1 MAEQETDKIER
12 VDGGDLTV
20 AQLRDWL
27 RNWVA
32 DATGQPAS
40 AISDDRPMEEF
51 GLSSRDAVAL
61 SGEIEELVGVTLT
74 ATVVYQHPT
83 IASLAKIIIEGEPD
97 EPVGTVD
104 DAFYTSGGQ
113 SGDAHDVAIVGLSS
127 RFPGTGQTP
136 EEMWSLLIEG
146 RDGITDLPDGR
157 WQEFTSDPVIAAA
170 VAATVTKGGYLDDVK
185 TFDAEFFAMSPNEVV
200 NVDPQQRLA
209 LELTWEALEHA
220 HIPASSIK
228 GSQVGVFIGSSSND
242 YQLIAVSDPAVHPYA
257 LTGTSTAIVA
267 NRVSYFYDFRGPS
280 IAVDT
285 ACSSSLVAV
294 HQAVRS
300 LRTGESDLAVAGGVN
315 MLLAPPITVG
325 FGQTGVLAPDG
336 RIKAFSSDAN
346 GMIRSE
352 GGGLVV
358 LKRLEDA
365 ERDGDQVLAVIA
377 GSAINQDGR
386 SNGLLAP
393 NPDAQAD
400 ALRFAYR
407 DAGINPSGVDYIEA
421 HGTGTILGD
430 PIEADALGRVVGR
443 GRDADKPALLGS
455 AKTNFGHLESA
466 AGAAGLIK
474 VVLAMQ
480 QNKLPASLNYVG
492 PNPYIDFDKAH
503 LKVIPEATD
512 WPRYTGKAVAGV
524 SGFGFGGTNAHV
536 VVREYVP
543 GETADAF
550 DSAAVDPEAVLV
562 EGVTDVAGEEL
573 PIVADPEPEP
583 VLSEVE
589 TTDPVAEAETILSD
603 AETGSET
610 VILAVSAALPS
621 RRKRAASELAD
632 WLETEEGSTTPLVDV
647 GRTLARRNHG
657 RSRAVVLAST
667 TAEAIAGL
675 RAIAAG
681 KPGPGVFSADSPAS
695 NGAVWVFSGF
705 GSQHRKMASRL
716 YRTNAV
722 FAAEVDKID
731 DLVVDEAGYS
741 IREIIL
747 DDSQTYEFENSQVA
761 IFVIQIAL
769 AATLRAH
776 GAEPAAVI
784 GHSMGEVAAAYVAG
798 GLNLEDAVR
807 IIYARSRL
815 LAEGQDG
822 LGAASQG
829 AMALVEYTPD
839 EVKTL
844 TDQFPNVEPCVY
856 AAPTHT
862 TVGGPRAEVE
872 ALVEMAEA
880 AGKMARLLDVKGAGH
895 TAAVDVLLGELAA
908 ELAGIEPGKLTAG
921 VYSSVDREAHYR
933 VGHAAIHGVEYWTKG
948 MRHPVWFTQAVNVAV
963 GDGHTTFVELA
974 PNPVALMSVAATAW
988 AAGVADSTL
997 IPTLKRKEDESET
1010 FLSALAQLYVHGH
1023 ALELAT
1029 LFESGPYA
1037 AIPRTAY
1044 LRKEFWLN
1052 SQVSSSGNARVP
1064 GARVALPDG
1073 RHVWEVQAS
1082 AVTSFDALVTAAAS
1096 QVFSDVALGV
1106 SVSHAAVPKAGTV
1119 VTTLTSHLGGA
1130 SVQVHAH
1137 EGSAFTLLHEAVVT
1151 SGDAR
1156 PEPVVAVE
1164 ERSSSPMEELPEV
1177 VETFGDRWDPNGNQ
1191 KLEDRLA
1198 IIVAESMGYAPEDL
1212 PPEVPLIELGLDS
1225 LSAVRI
1231 KNRVEYEFDIPTV
1244 QLQAVRD
1251 ANLREVEKYL
1261 RYAIENRDEV
1271 QALADKQAAE
1281 KAAEQ
1286 AAESGAAAREEA
1298 LDTAVAAPDAA
1309 VPSAEYQPAPAVAAP
1324 AVVAPAQTDLG
1335 GKEAFAEAAGSDV
1348 PPRDNAE
1355 RMTFATWA
1363 VVTKESAKGI
1373 FNTLPIL
1380 DDETAEKL
1388 AARLTERAGGEI
1400 TFDDVLDSETIEQLA
1415 DKVRPHLED
1424 GEIDGVVRNLR
1435 ARPEGS
1441 TATPVFAFHSAGSST
1456 VAYEPL
1462 LRKLP
1467 AGTPMYGLERVE
1479 GPIAVRA
1486 AEYVPLIKAIQPEG
1500 PYVFVGWSLGG
1511 ILAYEVARQMEEE
1524 GIEVAYVGL
1533 LDTVMPGTQIPDTK
1547 DEVRKR
1553 WERYAAFAKKT
1564 YNVDYPIPYDKLVE
1578 SDDEGQIRIITDL
1591 VKLSGAKI
1599 PGGIIEHQR
1608 TSWLDNRAIQT
1619 AELKKYGGHVTLYM
1633 ADKYHDD
1640 AIALEPAYATREEHG
1655 GWGPVVEDLEIVYVG
1670 GDHLA
1675 VVDEPYI
1682 GKIAAHLSKTLEN
1695 IESARTGA

>member
-1 MAEQETDKIER
+1 MAEQETDKIQSA
-12 VDGGDLTV
+12 DGTDLTV

-104 DAFYTSGGQ
+104 DAFYTSGVQ
-113 SGDAHDVAIVGLSS
+113 SGDAHDIAIVGLSS
-127 RFPGTGQTP
+127 RFPGTGHTP

-146 RDGITDLPDGR
+146 RDGITDLPEGR
-157 WQEFTSDPVIAAA
+157 WKEFTSDPVIAAA
-170 VAATVTKGGYLDDVK
+170 VDATVTKGGYLDDVK

-220 HIPASSIK
+220 HIPASSVK

-480 QNKLPASLNYVG
+480 ENKLPASLNYVG

-512 WPRYTGKAVAGV
+512 WPRYTGKAVAGI

-543 GETADAF
+543 GETSAEF
-550 DSAAVDPEAVLV
+550 DPAAVDPEAAVV
-562 EGVTDVAGEEL
+562 EDVYEEQL
-573 PIVADPEPEP
+573 DA
-583 VLSEVE
+583 E
-589 TTDPVAEAETILSD
+589 TTSPVAEAETILAESD
-603 AETGSET
+603 SAPET

-722 FAAEVDKID
+722 FAAEVDKVD
-731 DLVVDEAGYS
+731 ELLVDEAGYS

-776 GAEPAAVI
+776 GAEPSAVI

-872 ALVEMAEA
+872 ALVEKAEA

-908 ELAGIEPGKLTAG
+908 ELAGIEPSKLTAG

-933 VGHAAIHGVEYWTKG
+933 VGHAAIHGVDYWTKG

-988 AAGVADSTL
+988 AAGLADATL
-997 IPTLKRKEDESET
+997 IPTLKRKEDEADT
-1010 FLSALAQLYVHGH
+1010 FLAALAQLYVHGH

-1052 SQVSSSGNARVP
+1052 SQVSSSGNSRVP

-1082 AVTSFDALVTAAAS
+1082 AVSGFDALVTAAAS
-1096 QVFSDVALGV
+1096 QVFSDVALGA
-1106 SVSHAAVPKAGTV
+1106 SVSHASVPAAGTV

-1286 AAESGAAAREEA
+1286 AAESGATARDEA
-1298 LDTAVAAPDAA
+1298 LETAVAAPETA
-1309 VPSAEYQPAPAVAAP
+1309 VPSAEYQPAP
-1324 AVVAPAQTDLG
+1324 VVAAQTDLG

-1435 ARPEGS
+1435 VRPEGS

-1479 GPIAVRA
+1479 GPIAKRA

-1533 LDTVMPGTQIPDTK
+1533 LDTVMPGTTIPDTK

-1564 YNVDYPIPYDKLVE
+1564 YNVDYPIPYDKLVD

-1619 AELKKYGGHVTLYM
+1619 AELKEYGGHVTLYL

-1655 GWGPVVEDLEIVYVG
+1655 GWGPVVKDLEIVYVG

>member
-1 MAEQETDKIER
+1 MAELETDKIER

-104 DAFYTSGGQ
+104 DAFYTSGGH

-146 RDGITDLPDGR
+146 RDGITDLPEGR

-365 ERDGDQVLAVIA
+365 ERDCDQILAVIA

-474 VVLAMQ
+474 VILAMQ

-543 GETADAF
+543 GETDGAF
-550 DSAAVDPEAVLV
+550 DPAAVDPEAVLI
-562 EGVTDVAGEEL
+562 EGVTDVSGAEL
-573 PIVADPEPEP
+573 PIVAEPEP
-583 VLSEVE
+583 AVSEVE
-589 TTDPVAEAETILSD
+589 AASSD
-603 AETGSET
+603 AETSSET

-621 RRKRAASELAD
+621 RRKRAAGELAD

-722 FAAEVDKID
+722 FAAEVDKVD
-731 DLVVDEAGYS
+731 ELLVDEAGYS

-747 DDSQTYEFENSQVA
+747 DDSQTYEFENSQVG

-776 GAEPAAVI
+776 GAEPSAVI

-815 LAEGQDG
+815 LAEGQEG

-933 VGHAAIHGVEYWTKG
+933 VGHAAIHGVDYWTKG

-1010 FLSALAQLYVHGH
+1010 FLAALAQLYVHGH

-1037 AIPRTAY
+1037 DIPRTAY

-1082 AVTSFDALVTAAAS
+1082 AVAGFDALVTAAAS

-1106 SVSHAAVPKAGTV
+1106 SVSHAGVPKVGTV

-1130 SVQVHAH
+1130 SIQVHAH

-1151 SGDAR
+1151 SGDVR

-1164 ERSSSPMEELPEV
+1164 QQSSSPMEELPEV

-1286 AAESGAAAREEA
+1286 AAENGAVAREEA
-1298 LDTAVAAPDAA
+1298 LDTAIATPEAT
-1309 VPSAEYQPAPAVAAP
+1309 VPSAEYQPAPATAA
-1324 AVVAPAQTDLG
+1324 AAQTDLG

-1435 ARPEGS
+1435 ARSEGS

-1564 YNVDYPIPYDKLVE
+1564 YNVDYPIPYDKLVD

-1619 AELKKYGGHVTLYM
+1619 AELKKYGGHVTLYL

-1640 AIALEPAYATREEHG
+1640 AIALEPAYATREDHG